1 MSEYTEGAESR
12 WQVLADTSLPVVVT
26 EKNAS
31 GTLTGKEIEVP
42 LDAGAKPGRG
52 LIRVE
57 ALAYFCKK
65 GGNCRLGAVV
75 FEIPVEVSDSS
86 GAKSPGTESS
96 GATEV
101 RLEHAF
107 GDKSPSLDKLFGQ
120 D

>member
-12 WQVLADTSLPVVVT
+12 WQILADPSLPVVVR

-31 GTLTGKEIEVP
+31 GTLTAGKEIEVP

-65 GGNCRLGAVV
+65 GENCRLGAVV

-86 GAKSPGTESS
+86 GAESPGGTE
-96 GATEV
+96 A

-107 GDKSPSLDKLFGQ
+107 GDKSPGLDKLFEQ
-120 D
+120 P